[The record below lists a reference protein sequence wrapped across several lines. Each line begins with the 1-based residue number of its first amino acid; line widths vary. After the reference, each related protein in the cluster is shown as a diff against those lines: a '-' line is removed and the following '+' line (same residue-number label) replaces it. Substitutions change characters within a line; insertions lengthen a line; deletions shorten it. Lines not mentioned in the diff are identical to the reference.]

1 MATRRRRVLGVRC
14 PARAANAERVQ
25 RDRYRPAVGQ
35 RNYLIDGVSCSGK
48 TSVATELQRRGYH
61 VIHGDRELAY
71 VGDPETGSRID
82 EPVALADDRSRAEWS
97 TEHWCWDLDKVKAIV
112 ASKEEADTF
121 FCGGSRNFSKFIDLF
136 DAVFVLDVDDETL
149 KRRVEQRPAEEWGAG
164 GSRAEREEAL
174 RLHQTKEV
182 IPDGRVIDA
191 TVPVARVVDEILRA
205 CEGSSRQQECA
216 LVKTRDGSGAS
227 DPSVRSAEFDA

>member
-1 MATRRRRVLGVRC
+1 
-14 PARAANAERVQ
+14 
-25 RDRYRPAVGQ
+25 VGQ

-71 VGDPETGSRID
+71 VGDPENGTPVD

-97 TEHWCWDLDKVKAIV
+97 TRHWCWELDKVKAIV
-112 ASKEEADTF
+112 ARKDESDTF

-136 DAVFVLDVDDETL
+136 DAVFILHVDHDTL
-149 KRRVEQRPAEEWGAG
+149 KRRVEQRADEEWGAG

-174 RLHQTKEV
+174 RLHRTKGA

-191 TVPVARVVDEILRA
+191 TVPVSRVVDEILRA
-205 CEGSSRQQECA
+205 CAGD
-216 LVKTRDGSGAS
+216 DG
-227 DPSVRSAEFDA
+227 